1 MKQFLYELAEQ
12 IKKDHPAWENL
23 TVVFPNRRAV
33 LYFRHHLSQLLEK
46 PAFAP
51 QLITIEE
58 LFARHSQ
65 VRVPDKLELVHRLY
79 HIYGEVMKRT
89 TTETFDQFY
98 FWGEML
104 LRDFDEMDK
113 YLVSAEQ
120 VFRDLSNQKEM
131 DAAFEYLTEQQI
143 EFLESFWGPFQANLT
158 SNKKKFLDTWRHLPA
173 VYREFR
179 NSLSAENLAYDGM
192 LQRTVAEGPLD
203 QLVSGPVVFAG
214 FNALTSAEEKLMTA
228 YLTKGT
234 GQVHWDVDS
243 YYLNDMA
250 QEAGV
255 FFRQYQM
262 HAVLGKTFPK
272 DIPGNFSRP
281 KNVSILGASQLVG
294 QAKLMAQTVGELLAK
309 GMIPEETLIVLPDE
323 KMLLPV
329 LHGLAVE
336 VKTMNVTM
344 GFPLASTPVFNL
356 IEQLA
361 ELQVNQRES
370 RFNQRH
376 VLALLGHP
384 YVLAADPVLASG
396 RRKEIVENKKF
407 TVPAE
412 EMQIGPL
419 LFGVIFQPISGQSI
433 IGYLHDIMY
442 ALGGLPQLT
451 ALDKEYVLQ
460 FLKLINRLG
469 EVWTVEE
476 AAYNE
481 FPPAKKEKEI
491 WKSFLR
497 LFRQLVR
504 AQKIPFVGE
513 PLSGLQVMG
522 VLETRNLDFKN
533 VFILSMNEGALP
545 AGGHRSSY
553 VPFTIRKAYQLPT
566 TEHQDAMYAYLFY
579 RILQRAENVY
589 LFYNTETD
597 VLGQGEKSRF
607 LQQLLFES
615 GWNIKHRVLQTA
627 VQPTPL
633 RAIEIPK
640 DEFAL
645 QGLERLNE
653 VTDSSKGISPSAL
666 NTYVQCSLRF
676 YFRYI
681 ARIKELEEVDDDINA
696 RSFGLLLHHVMQK
709 FYEGVVATNKNKIIE
724 PSDLNHAETVIDKLI
739 NEYFIHLSGTK
750 GEVVYEGQRLIV
762 REVVMSFAEAILR
775 HDKAYAPF
783 TIEGLEKGG
792 LTYYAKISHA
802 PGQAVL
808 SGTIDRLDLKDNV
821 LRVIDY
827 KTGGDKLEFSSI
839 ESLFDGEDKS
849 RNKAVFQTFLYALL
863 YRANHPVNG
872 LQLIPGL
879 LTRANLF
886 EEELHFGFS
895 MNKKPIGDMTP
906 FVEQFESLLKRLL
919 EELFNPEIPFRQTRN
934 EKNCEYCPYR
944 QICYRN

>member
-1 MKQFLYELAEQ
+1 MKQFLFELAEK
-12 IKKDHPAWENL
+12 IKKDHPAWEDL

-33 LYFRHHLSQLLEK
+33 LYFRNHLSQLLDK
-46 PAFAP
+46 PAFSP
-51 QLITIEE
+51 QLLTIEE
-58 LFARHSQ
+58 LFARHTT

-79 HIYGEVMKRT
+79 QTYGEVMTRNT
-89 TTETFDQFY
+89 AETFDQFY

-131 DAAFEYLTEQQI
+131 DAAFEYLTDEQI
-143 EFLESFWGPFQANLT
+143 EFLESFWGPFQTNLT
-158 SNKKKFLDTWRHLPA
+158 TNKQKFLYTWRQLPA
-173 VYREFR
+173 VYTEFKKA
-179 NSLSAENLAYDGM
+179 LSAENLAYDGM
-192 LQRTVAEGPLD
+192 LQRAVAEGLLD
-203 QLVSGPVVFAG
+203 KLVRGPVVFAG
-214 FNALTSAEEKLMTA
+214 FNALTAAEEKLITA
-228 YLTKGT
+228 YVTKGT
-234 GQVHWDVDS
+234 GEVHWDVDS
-243 YYLNDMA
+243 YYLNNTA

-255 FFRQYQM
+255 FFRQFQL
-262 HAVLGKTFPK
+262 HATLGKTFPK

-281 KNVSILGASQLVG
+281 KEVTILGASQLVG
-294 QAKLMAQTVGELLAK
+294 QAKLMAQTVGELIAK
-309 GMIPEETLIVLPDE
+309 GMIPEETLVVLPDE

-329 LHGLAVE
+329 LHGLAGQ

-361 ELQVNQRES
+361 ELQVNQREG

-376 VLALLGHP
+376 ALALLGHP
-384 YVLAADPVLASG
+384 YVVAADPVLATS

-407 TVPAE
+407 TVPADE
-412 EMQIGPL
+412 LKIGTPL
-419 LFGVIFQPISGQSI
+419 YATLFQPIEGKLI
-433 IGYLHDIMY
+433 ITYLHDIMY
-442 ALGGLPQLT
+442 VLGGLSQLT

-469 EVWTVEE
+469 EVWIPEE
-476 AAYNE
+476 AVAE
-481 FPPAKKEKEI
+481 VLPPAKREKEI

-513 PLSGLQVMG
+513 PLAGLQVMG

-533 VFILSMNEGALP
+533 VFVLSMNEGALP
-545 AGGHRSSY
+545 AGGHKSSY
-553 VPFTIRKAYQLPT
+553 IPYTIRKAYRLPVA
-566 TEHQDAMYAYLFY
+566 EHQDAMYAYLFY
-579 RILQRAENVY
+579 RILQRAENIY

-615 GWNIKHRVLQTA
+615 GWEVKHRILHTS
-627 VQPTPL
+627 VQPTRL
-633 RAIEIPK
+633 KTIEIPK
-640 DEFAL
+640 DGFAL

-653 VTDSSKGISPSAL
+653 VTDRSKGISPSAL

-709 FYEGVVATNKNKIIE
+709 YYEGILTKNKNNIIE
-724 PSDLNHAETVIDKLI
+724 PSDFNHHAAVIEKLI
-739 NEYFIHLSGTK
+739 EDYFVHLTGSK

-775 HDKAYAPF
+775 HDKEYAPF

-792 LTYYAKISHA
+792 LQYYVKISHA

-808 SGTIDRLDLKDNV
+808 SGTIDRLDLKDGV

-827 KTGGDKLEFSSI
+827 KTGGDKLEFSTI
-839 ESLFDGEDKS
+839 ESLFDGEDKK
-849 RNKAVFQTFLYALL
+849 RNKAVFQTMLYALL
-863 YRANHPVNG
+863 YRANHDVKG

-886 EEELHFGFS
+886 EEDLKFGFN
-895 MNKKPIGDMTP
+895 MDRELLGDMTP
-906 FVEQFESLLKRLL
+906 YVDQFEGLLKNLL
-919 EELFNPEIPFRQTRN
+919 EEIFSPEVPFRQTQN
-934 EKNCEYCPYR
+934 DQNCKFCPYK
-944 QICYRN
+944 QICYRK